1 MEESVLSS
9 ESGLDI
15 VVKSNGFSI
24 FGRGEEPKPKSQN
37 KVKDLSALSYSK
49 SGKVSKFPVSKVAKA
64 SDRSEDYLEHIS
76 LEESQFSKSRQQS
89 LNSKYKSSEN
99 SDFSKDPIKISDSKQ
114 SKIFEPP
121 HNKYKKYHD
130 SESAKIKST
139 SNSKRSSK
147 VQSKKKHSKYFVEKP
162 LKLPEKPSS
171 PEVSSRSDSD
181 SGNYVDDEIEN
192 ESGFKYAEIQDAFN
206 TFDLDGNGYICAEE
220 IRRVMDMI
228 GEYVTD
234 EEVDEMIRMLDR
246 GGEGQVAFQEFY
258 KMAKGESLAPVA
270 MAHPPSLG
278 MVSSKRMKQSD
289 NSKITSE
296 PKIYSPGLSE
306 IRSKFSEK
314 QSVFNSETGRAEELK
329 EEMSESGSYKSEPKA
344 VKFIKPQQI
353 PRSRKSEENAD
364 NTSSKA
370 KSISIKRKEVENKV
384 RLDTSSLM
392 PSEKEVSIKKINLK
406 EIRPI
411 PRSPR
416 DELASDELRRIFSQT
431 SMNESISEKD

>member
-24 FGRGEEPKPKSQN
+24 FGRSEEPKPKVQN
-37 KVKDLSALSYSK
+37 QAKDSASLTYSK
-49 SGKVSKFPVSKVAKA
+49 SGKVSKFPISKVPKA

-89 LNSKYKSSEN
+89 LNSKHKNSEN

-121 HNKYKKYHD
+121 QNKYKKYHD
-130 SESAKIKST
+130 SESAKLKSS

-147 VQSKKKHSKYFVEKP
+147 VQSKKKNSKYFVEKP

-171 PEVSSRSDSD
+171 PEVTSRSDSD
-181 SGNYVDDEIEN
+181 YVDDEIEN
-192 ESGFKYAEIQDAFN
+192 ESGFTYAEIQDAFN

-246 GGEGQVAFQEFY
+246 GGEGQVAFQEFF

-278 MVSSKRMKQSD
+278 MVSSKRMKHSD

-314 QSVFNSETGRAEELK
+314 QSVFNSETGRADELK
-329 EEMSESGSYKSEPKA
+329 EEMSESGSFKSEQKA

-353 PRSRKSEENAD
+353 PRSRKSEDNAE
-364 NTSSKA
+364 NTSFKA

-392 PSEKEVSIKKINLK
+392 PSEREVSIKKINLK
-406 EIRPI
+406 EIRPL

-431 SMNESISEKD
+431 SMNESVSEKD